1 MSNNYIN
8 IASSS
13 YPSTRMRRNRRTNWS
28 RRLIEEN
35 RLSVN
40 DLILPIFITDSDKK
54 TVINSMPGVY
64 RTPISQII
72 ETVQEAKELGIPA
85 IALFPETNTALKD
98 EQGTEALNVKNLVCR
113 ATNLIKK
120 NINDIGIITDV
131 ALDPYTSHGHDGL
144 LKDNEILNDESVEIL
159 CKQAVIQAKAGSD
172 IIAPSDMMDGRIAL
186 IRKELDKNG
195 FKNTQIMS
203 YAAKFASCF
212 YGPFRNAIGSELNIS
227 KKSKK
232 SYQMDYSNSDEALRE
247 VSLDISEGADMIM
260 IKPGMPY
267 LDIIYRVKS
276 TFKMPTY
283 AYQVSGEYA
292 MIMAAINNKY
302 LDKDKAILESL
313 SCFKRA
319 GADGIL
325 SYFAIDAAKL
335 IKQG

>member
-13 YPSTRMRRNRRTNWS
+13 YPSTRMRRNRKTNWS

-35 RLSVN
+35 RFSVN
-40 DLILPIFITDSDKK
+40 DLILPIFITDGDKK
-54 TVINSMPGVY
+54 TVVNSMPGVY
-64 RTPISQII
+64 RTPITQII

-98 EQGTEALNVKNLVCR
+98 EQGTEALNGKNLVCR

>member
-8 IASSS
+8 VSSPS
-13 YPSTRMRRNRRTNWS
+13 YPNTRMRRNRQTNWS

-40 DLILPIFITDSDKK
+40 DLILPIFITDGDKK

-64 RTPISQII
+64 RIPITQII
-72 ETVQEAKELGIPA
+72 EAVQEAKELGIPA

-98 EQGTEALNVKNLVCR
+98 EQGTEALNGKNLVCR

-186 IRKELDKNG
+186 IRKELDNNG

-232 SYQMDYSNSDEALRE
+232 SYQMDYLNSDEALRE

-267 LDIIYRVKS
+267 LDIIYRAKS

-283 AYQVSGEYA
+283 AYQVSGEYCYA
-292 MIMAAINNKY
+292 HGCRK
-302 LDKDKAILESL
+302 
-313 SCFKRA
+313 
-319 GADGIL
+319 
-325 SYFAIDAAKL
+325 
-335 IKQG
+335 

>member
-8 IASSS
+8 VASPS
-13 YPSTRMRRNRRTNWS
+13 YPNTRMRRNRQTNWS

-40 DLILPIFITDSDKK
+40 DLILPIFITDGDKK

-64 RTPISQII
+64 RIPITQII

-98 EQGTEALNVKNLVCR
+98 EQGTEALNGKNLVCR

-144 LKDNEILNDESVEIL
+144 LKDNKILNDESVEIL

-186 IRKELDKNG
+186 IRKELDNNG

-203 YAAKFASCF
+203 YAAKFASCL

-292 MIMAAINNKY
+292 MIMAAVNNKY
-302 LDKDKAILESL
+302 LDKDKAIIESL

>member
-1 MSNNYIN
+1 
-8 IASSS
+8 
-13 YPSTRMRRNRRTNWS
+13 
-28 RRLIEEN
+28 
-35 RLSVN
+35 
-40 DLILPIFITDSDKK
+40 
-54 TVINSMPGVY
+54 MPGVY
-64 RTPISQII
+64 RTPITQII
-72 ETVQEAKELGIPA
+72 DTVQEAKELGIPA

-98 EQGTEALNVKNLVCR
+98 EQGSEALNGENLVCR
-113 ATNLIKK
+113 TTNLIKK
-120 NINDIGIITDV
+120 NINNIGIITDV
-131 ALDPYTSHGHDGL
+131 ALDPYTNHGHDGL
-144 LKDNEILNDESVEIL
+144 LKDNEILNDESIEIL

-172 IIAPSDMMDGRIAL
+172 IIAPSDMMDGRIGL

-203 YAAKFASCF
+203 YAAKYASCF

-302 LDKDKAILESL
+302 LDKDKAIIESL

-325 SYFAIDAAKL
+325 SYFAINAAKL

>member
-8 IASSS
+8 TASPS
-13 YPSTRMRRNRRTNWS
+13 YPSTRMRRNRQTNWS

-54 TVINSMPGVY
+54 TVIDSMPGVY
-64 RTPISQII
+64 RTPITQII
-72 ETVQEAKELGIPA
+72 DTVQEAKELGIPA

-98 EQGTEALNVKNLVCR
+98 EQGSEALNGENLVCR
-113 ATNLIKK
+113 TTNLIKK
-120 NINDIGIITDV
+120 NINNIGIITDV
-131 ALDPYTSHGHDGL
+131 ALDPYTNHGHDGL
-144 LKDNEILNDESVEIL
+144 LKDNEILNDESIEIL

-172 IIAPSDMMDGRIAL
+172 IIAPSDMMDGRIGL

-203 YAAKFASCF
+203 YAAKYASCF

-302 LDKDKAILESL
+302 LEKNKAIIESL

>member
-8 IASSS
+8 VASPS
-13 YPSTRMRRNRRTNWS
+13 YPNTRMRRNRQTNWS

-40 DLILPIFITDSDKK
+40 DLILPIFITDGDKK

-64 RTPISQII
+64 RIPITQII

-98 EQGTEALNVKNLVCR
+98 EQGTEALNGKNLVCR

-186 IRKELDKNG
+186 IRKELDNNG

-292 MIMAAINNKY
+292 MIMAAINDKY
-302 LDKDKAILESL
+302 LDKDKAIIESL

>member
-1 MSNNYIN
+1 MNK
-8 IASSS
+8 S
-13 YPSTRMRRNRRTNWS
+13 YPNTRMRRNRQTNWS

-40 DLILPIFITDSDKK
+40 DLILPIFITDGDKK

-64 RTPISQII
+64 TTKNQII
-72 ETVQEAKELGIPA
+72 ETVQNENPLGIPA

-98 EQGTEALNVKNLVCR
+98 EKGSEALNEENLVCR
-113 ATNLIKK
+113 TTNLIKK
-120 NINDIGIITDV
+120 NIKNIGIITDV
-131 ALDPYTSHGHDGL
+131 ALDPYTNHGHDGL
-144 LKDNEILNDESVEIL
+144 LKDNEILNDESIEIL

-172 IIAPSDMMDGRIAL
+172 IIAPSDMMDGRIGL

-302 LDKDKAILESL
+302 LDKDKAIIESL

-325 SYFAIDAAKL
+325 SYFAINAAKL
-335 IKQG
+335 IKQC

>member
-40 DLILPIFITDSDKK
+40 DLILPIFITDGHKK

-64 RTPISQII
+64 RTPITQII

-98 EQGTEALNVKNLVCR
+98 EQGTEALNGKNLVCR

-159 CKQAVIQAKAGSD
+159 CKQAIIQAKAGSD

-232 SYQMDYSNSDEALRE
+232 SYQMDYSNSNEALRE

>member
-40 DLILPIFITDSDKK
+40 DLILPIFITDGDKK

-64 RTPISQII
+64 RIPITQII
-72 ETVQEAKELGIPA
+72 EAVQEAKELGIPA

-98 EQGTEALNVKNLVCR
+98 EQGTEALNDKNLVCR

-276 TFKMPTY
+276 SFKMPTY

-302 LDKDKAILESL
+302 LDKDKAIIESL

>member
-8 IASSS
+8 VASPS
-13 YPSTRMRRNRRTNWS
+13 YPSTRMRRNRQTNWS

-40 DLILPIFITDSDKK
+40 DLILPIFITDGHKK
-54 TVINSMPGVY
+54 TVINSMPDVY
-64 RTPISQII
+64 RTPITQII

-85 IALFPETNTALKD
+85 IALFPETNATLKD
-98 EQGTEALNVKNLVCR
+98 EKGSEALNEENLVCR
-113 ATNLIKK
+113 TTNLIKK
-120 NINDIGIITDV
+120 NIKNIGIITDV
-131 ALDPYTSHGHDGL
+131 ALDPYTNHGHDGL
-144 LKDNEILNDESVEIL
+144 LKDNEILNDESIEIL

-172 IIAPSDMMDGRIAL
+172 IIAPSDMMDGRIGL

-203 YAAKFASCF
+203 YAAKYASCF

-302 LDKDKAILESL
+302 LDKDKAIIESL

-325 SYFAIDAAKL
+325 SYFAINAAKL

>member
-8 IASSS
+8 TASPS
-13 YPSTRMRRNRRTNWS
+13 YPSTRMRRNRQTNWS

-54 TVINSMPGVY
+54 TVIDSMPGVY
-64 RTPISQII
+64 RTPITQII
-72 ETVQEAKELGIPA
+72 DTVQEAKELGIPA

-98 EQGTEALNVKNLVCR
+98 EQGSEALNGENLVCR
-113 ATNLIKK
+113 TTNLIKK
-120 NINDIGIITDV
+120 NINNIGIITDV
-131 ALDPYTSHGHDGL
+131 ALDPYTNHGHDGL
-144 LKDNEILNDESVEIL
+144 LKDNEILNDESIEIL
-159 CKQAVIQAKAGSD
+159 CKQAVIQAKSGSD
-172 IIAPSDMMDGRIAL
+172 IIAPSDMMDGRIGL

-302 LDKDKAILESL
+302 LEKNKAIIESL

>member
-8 IASSS
+8 VASPS
-13 YPSTRMRRNRRTNWS
+13 YPNTRMRRNRQTNWS

-40 DLILPIFITDSDKK
+40 DLILPIFITDGDKK

-64 RTPISQII
+64 RIPITQII

-98 EQGTEALNVKNLVCR
+98 EQGTEALNDKNLVCR

-159 CKQAVIQAKAGSD
+159 CKQAVIQAKAGAD

-292 MIMAAINNKY
+292 MIMAAVNNKY
-302 LDKDKAILESL
+302 LDKDKAIIESL

-325 SYFAIDAAKL
+325 SYFALDAAKL

>member
-8 IASSS
+8 TASPS
-13 YPSTRMRRNRRTNWS
+13 YPSTRMRRNRQTNWS

-54 TVINSMPGVY
+54 TVIDSMPGVY
-64 RTPISQII
+64 RTPITQII

-85 IALFPETNTALKD
+85 IALFPETNATLKD
-98 EQGTEALNVKNLVCR
+98 EKGSEALNEENLVCR
-113 ATNLIKK
+113 TTNLIKK
-120 NINDIGIITDV
+120 NIKNIGIITDV
-131 ALDPYTSHGHDGL
+131 ALDPYTNHGHDGL
-144 LKDNEILNDESVEIL
+144 LKDNEILNDESIEIL

-172 IIAPSDMMDGRIAL
+172 IIAPSDMMDGRIGL

-203 YAAKFASCF
+203 YAAKYASCF

-302 LDKDKAILESL
+302 LEKNKAIIESL

>member
-1 MSNNYIN
+1 
-8 IASSS
+8 
-13 YPSTRMRRNRRTNWS
+13 
-28 RRLIEEN
+28 
-35 RLSVN
+35 
-40 DLILPIFITDSDKK
+40 
-54 TVINSMPGVY
+54 
-64 RTPISQII
+64 
-72 ETVQEAKELGIPA
+72 
-85 IALFPETNTALKD
+85 
-98 EQGTEALNVKNLVCR
+98 
-113 ATNLIKK
+113 
-120 NINDIGIITDV
+120 
-131 ALDPYTSHGHDGL
+131 
-144 LKDNEILNDESVEIL
+144 
-159 CKQAVIQAKAGSD
+159 
-172 IIAPSDMMDGRIAL
+172 
-186 IRKELDKNG
+186 
-195 FKNTQIMS
+195 MS

-302 LDKDKAILESL
+302 LEKNKAIIESL

>member
-8 IASSS
+8 VASPS
-13 YPSTRMRRNRRTNWS
+13 YPNTRMRRNRQTNWS

-40 DLILPIFITDSDKK
+40 DLILPIFITDGDKK

-64 RTPISQII
+64 RIPITQII

-98 EQGTEALNVKNLVCR
+98 EQGTEALNDKNLICR

-186 IRKELDKNG
+186 IRKELDNNG

-302 LDKDKAILESL
+302 LDKDKAIIESL

>member
-1 MSNNYIN
+1 MVI
-8 IASSS
+8 
-13 YPSTRMRRNRRTNWS
+13 
-28 RRLIEEN
+28 
-35 RLSVN
+35 
-40 DLILPIFITDSDKK
+40 KK
-54 TVINSMPGVY
+54 TVVNSMPGVY
-64 RTPISQII
+64 RTPITQII

-98 EQGTEALNVKNLVCR
+98 EQGTEALNGKNLVCR

>member
-8 IASSS
+8 VASPS
-13 YPSTRMRRNRRTNWS
+13 YPNTRMRRNRQTNWS

-40 DLILPIFITDSDKK
+40 DLILPIFITDGDKK

-64 RTPISQII
+64 RIPITQII

-98 EQGTEALNVKNLVCR
+98 EQGTEALNDKNLVCR

-302 LDKDKAILESL
+302 LNKDKAIIESL

>member
-1 MSNNYIN
+1 MNDNYIS
-8 IASSS
+8 ITAAS
-13 YPSTRMRRNRRTNWS
+13 YPTTRMRRNRQTDWS

-35 RLSVN
+35 RFSVN
-40 DLILPIFITDSDKK
+40 DLILPIFITDGNQK
-54 TVINSMPGVY
+54 TAIDSMPGVY
-64 RTPISQII
+64 RIPIDQII
-72 ETVQEAKELGIPA
+72 EYVQEAKELGIPA
-85 IALFPETNTALKD
+85 IALFPETNASLKD
-98 EQGTEALNVKNLVCR
+98 DKGSEALNEENLVCR
-113 ATNLIKK
+113 TTSLIKNNIK
-120 NINDIGIITDV
+120 NIGIITDV

-144 LKDNEILNDESVEIL
+144 LKNNEILNDESIEIL
-159 CKQAVIQAKAGSD
+159 CKQAIIQAKAGSD
-172 IIAPSDMMDGRIAL
+172 MIAPSDMMDGRIGL

-212 YGPFRNAIGSELNIS
+212 YGPFRNAIGSELNLSI
-227 KKSKK
+227 KSKK
-232 SYQMDYSNSDEALRE
+232 SYQMDYHNSDEALRE

-267 LDIIYRVKS
+267 LDIIYRIKS

-283 AYQVSGEYA
+283 AYQVSGEFS
-292 MIMAAINNKY
+292 MLMAAVNNKY
-302 LDKDKAILESL
+302 LDKNKAIIESL

>member
-1 MSNNYIN
+1 
-8 IASSS
+8 
-13 YPSTRMRRNRRTNWS
+13 
-28 RRLIEEN
+28 
-35 RLSVN
+35 
-40 DLILPIFITDSDKK
+40 
-54 TVINSMPGVY
+54 MPGVY
-64 RTPISQII
+64 RTPITQII

-85 IALFPETNTALKD
+85 IALFPETNAALKD
-98 EQGTEALNVKNLVCR
+98 EKGSEALNEENLVCR
-113 ATNLIKK
+113 TTNLIKK
-120 NINDIGIITDV
+120 NINNIGIITDV
-131 ALDPYTSHGHDGL
+131 ALDPYTNHGHDGL
-144 LKDNEILNDESVEIL
+144 LKDNEILNDESIEIL

-172 IIAPSDMMDGRIAL
+172 IIAPSDMMDGRIGL

-203 YAAKFASCF
+203 YAAKYASCF

-302 LDKDKAILESL
+302 LDKDKAIIESL

-325 SYFAIDAAKL
+325 SYFAINAAKL

>member
-8 IASSS
+8 VSSPS
-13 YPSTRMRRNRRTNWS
+13 YPNTRMRRNRQTNWS

-40 DLILPIFITDSDKK
+40 DLILPIFITDGDKK

-64 RTPISQII
+64 RIPITQII

-98 EQGTEALNVKNLVCR
+98 EQGTEALNYKNLVCR

-302 LDKDKAILESL
+302 LDKDKAIIESL

>member
-1 MSNNYIN
+1 
-8 IASSS
+8 
-13 YPSTRMRRNRRTNWS
+13 
-28 RRLIEEN
+28 
-35 RLSVN
+35 
-40 DLILPIFITDSDKK
+40 
-54 TVINSMPGVY
+54 MPGVY
-64 RTPISQII
+64 RTPITQII

-85 IALFPETNTALKD
+85 IALFPETNATLKD
-98 EQGTEALNVKNLVCR
+98 EKGSEALNEENLVCR
-113 ATNLIKK
+113 TTNLIKK
-120 NINDIGIITDV
+120 NIKNIGIITDV
-131 ALDPYTSHGHDGL
+131 ALDPYTNHGHDGL
-144 LKDNEILNDESVEIL
+144 LKDNEILNDESIEIL

-172 IIAPSDMMDGRIAL
+172 IIAPSDMMDGRIGL

-203 YAAKFASCF
+203 YAAKYASCF

-276 TFKMPTY
+276 TLKMPTY

-302 LDKDKAILESL
+302 LDKDKAIIESL

-325 SYFAIDAAKL
+325 SYFAINAAKL

>member
-8 IASSS
+8 VASPS
-13 YPSTRMRRNRRTNWS
+13 YPNTRMRRNRQTNWS

-40 DLILPIFITDSDKK
+40 DLILPIFITDGDKK

-64 RTPISQII
+64 RIPITQII
-72 ETVQEAKELGIPA
+72 EAVQEAKELGIPA

-98 EQGTEALNVKNLVCR
+98 EQGTEALNGKNLVCR

-292 MIMAAINNKY
+292 MIMAAVNNKY
-302 LDKDKAILESL
+302 LDKDKAIIESL